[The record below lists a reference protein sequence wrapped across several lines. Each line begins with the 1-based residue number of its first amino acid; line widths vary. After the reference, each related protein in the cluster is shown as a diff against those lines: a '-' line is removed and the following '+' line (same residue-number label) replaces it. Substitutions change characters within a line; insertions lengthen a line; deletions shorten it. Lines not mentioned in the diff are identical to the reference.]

1 MNGKRFATAMLAG
14 SLGLNIALGGILIYG
29 SIKPDS
35 RRGDWPG
42 RDSRGRSYWPDRH
55 RSTPDSLREA
65 PRFSREQIDQLRAM
79 RRAMEEDTAPL
90 REQVRDIQSLIRNE
104 LRADDP
110 SLAYLD
116 SLSAESTKL
125 QSAIQSR
132 ALRLIL
138 EEREI
143 LGPEHYER
151 FLRYMV
157 PGGSYGRGDSRSRG
171 SERSSGNR
179 RPPDPGRH
187 R

>member
-1 MNGKRFATAMLAG
+1 MNGKRLATFVLAG
-14 SLGLNIALGGILIYG
+14 SLGLNLALGGILIYG
-29 SIKPDS
+29 SLSSDS
-35 RRGDWPG
+35 RRGDRQS
-42 RDSRGRSYWPDRH
+42 RDSRGRSYWQDRH

-65 PRFSREQIDQLRAM
+65 PRFSREQIDQLRGM
-79 RRAMEEDTAPL
+79 RRAMEEETAPL
-90 REQVRDIQSLIRNE
+90 REEVRDIQSLIRNE
-104 LRADDP
+104 LRTEEP
-110 SLAYLD
+110 RLAYLD
-116 SLSAESTKL
+116 SLASESMKR

-171 SERSSGNR
+171 PERGSDNR